1 MNLADFGEE
10 HLNDG
15 TFNRML
21 EDVGIGDVGSFL
33 DQFRN
38 EAHNETKRSRQVAR
52 DEPDYDLPR
61 VDSTFQNAQKMYAL
75 YKQFDRNGDGKITA
89 DDIEKYLQ
97 QAGLG
102 GASPFLAKAIFQT
115 VDQNH
120 NGSLD
125 FTDLM
130 ALVTILNKL
139 YGQYGYS
146 AQ

>member
-1 MNLADFGEE
+1 SAGGNTSFDMMQGAINAY
-10 HLNDG
+10 N
-15 TFNRML
+15 TFA
-21 EDVGIGDVGSFL
+21 GSSGSNSGGF
-33 DQFRN
+33 FN
-38 EAHNETKRSRQVAR
+38 NFN
-52 DEPDYDLPR
+52 
-61 VDSTFQNAQKMYAL
+61 STFQNAQKMYAL